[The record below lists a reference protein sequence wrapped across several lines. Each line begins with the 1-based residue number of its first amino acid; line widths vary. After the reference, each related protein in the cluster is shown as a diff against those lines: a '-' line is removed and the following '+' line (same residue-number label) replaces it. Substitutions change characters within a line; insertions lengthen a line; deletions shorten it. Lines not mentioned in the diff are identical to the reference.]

1 MEQYPNFFEQIKNL
15 STLAGGVAKDF
26 VEGEEVFA
34 SEEKQKNRMEL
45 CENCEY
51 YDSNQKRCK
60 LCGCFMEAKVK
71 FLRSSCP
78 ALKW

>member
-26 VEGEEVFA
+26 VEGEEVFT

-60 LCGCFMEAKVK
+60 LCG
-71 FLRSSCP
+71 
-78 ALKW
+78 